1 MIFGKIINVQNNYMR
16 CILILLFFIP
26 CSYSFSQKVAVVLS
40 GGGAKGLAHAGVLK
54 ALEENDIPIDFIVGT
69 SMGALAGAFYAAGYS
84 SEEIV
89 ELAVSSELQDW
100 IENKPKKEYQ
110 HLQKRGSPD
119 PSWVSLKLSIDSSF
133 SATFR
138 TSLAHDYMLNFALAE
153 RFAPSSELS
162 QSNFDQLFVPY
173 RATASEIFTEKAVVL
188 KSGNLFEA
196 ARASMAVPFFYR
208 PIRVNDELM
217 FDGGIYDNFPV
228 GVARSEF
235 NPDAII
241 GVNVATKKLNEYPH
255 GKDQNLIAESV
266 LFAILDKADS
276 SELSEKDIFIDVD
289 LENYN
294 ALNFKEAN
302 AIVALGYSATMK
314 KMDEIKRKITRR
326 ENRKSL
332 VQKREKFKGGFKEIL
347 FENLNVQ
354 GFSNHQK
361 NYILGQFDT
370 KRPASFNLLENGYNK
385 IVADDYFSNI
395 IPSYSFDEKNIFML
409 SGNANPKLKGKI
421 GGTLV
426 SRNMSQLYLGFDFKR
441 LRRSLTHYSLGI
453 YTGRFYQ
460 SININTKT
468 HFSGKLG
475 VSITPSFIYNRWNF
489 ISTPDLFSRD
499 KNPEIQDR
507 RDSGYGVN
515 ISFPMFRNML
525 FDFTG
530 SYFFNQDQFSND
542 TVLNS
547 SDDLDVLELSGAKFQ
562 LSFSTNSLNFSQ
574 YAYRGKRFKAYA
586 NMYMASENY
595 EAGNTSQISS
605 FSEKKHNWY
614 KIGIE
619 WEKYFNWTDKYT
631 FGMSFSGAYSNQP
644 TFGTTRSSLLNQP
657 AFNPL
662 QDSQTI
668 ILTQLRGRKFV
679 ATGIKNVFH
688 IANSLQF
695 RIEGY
700 SIFSAEEL
708 VGKEGFAGTYV
719 QDHSW
724 AFCGTTG
731 VVYQSL
737 IGPISLSLNYYDEAE
752 SNWGGLLHIGYF
764 LFNNKSLD

>member
-1 MIFGKIINVQNNYMR
+1 
-16 CILILLFFIP
+16 LTW
-26 CSYSFSQKVAVVLS
+26 SYGFSQKVAVVLS

-54 ALEENDIPIDFIVGT
+54 ALEENGIPIDFIAGT

-89 ELAVSSELQDW
+89 KLAVSLELQNW
-100 IENKPKKEYQ
+100 IENKPKKEYI

-119 PSWVSLKLSIDSSF
+119 PSWVSLNLSIDSSF

-138 TSLAHDYMLNFALAE
+138 TNLAHDYMLNFALAE

-162 QSNFDQLFVPY
+162 QSNFDKLFVPY

-228 GVARSEF
+228 DLARSEF
-235 NPDAII
+235 NPDIII
-241 GVNVATKKLNEYPH
+241 GVNVATKKLKEYPH

-266 LFAILDKADS
+266 LFAMLDKADS
-276 SELSEKDIFIDVD
+276 SKLSEKDIFIDVD

-302 AIVALGYSATMK
+302 AIVALGYSATMN
-314 KMDEIKRKITRR
+314 KMGEIKRKITRR
-326 ENRKSL
+326 INRKSL
-332 VQKREKFKGGFKEIL
+332 DQKRQKFKGGFKKIL
-347 FENLNVQ
+347 FDSLNIQ

-361 NYILGQFDT
+361 NYIVGQFQT
-370 KRPASFNLLENGYNK
+370 ERPASFSLLENGYNK
-385 IVADDYFSNI
+385 IVVDDYFNNI
-395 IPSYSFDEKNIFML
+395 IPSYSFAEKNIFRL
-409 SGNANPKLKGKI
+409 SGIANPKLKGKI

-426 SRNMSQLYLGFDFKR
+426 SRNISQLYLGFDFKR
-441 LRRSLTHYSLGI
+441 LRKSLTHYSLGI

-460 SININTKT
+460 SININSKT

-475 VSITPSFIYNRWNF
+475 VSLSPSFIYNRWNF
-489 ISTPDLFSRD
+489 ISTTDLFSKN

-507 RDSGYGVN
+507 RDSSYGAN
-515 ISFPMFRNML
+515 ISLPIFQKIIL
-525 FDFTG
+525 DFSG
-530 SYFFNQDQFSND
+530 SYFFNQDQFSNNR
-542 TVLNS
+542 VLNS
-547 SDDLDVLELSGAKFQ
+547 SDDLDVLELFGTKFQ

-574 YAYRGKRFKAYA
+574 YAYSGKRFKVYT
-586 NMYMASENY
+586 NIYIASENY
-595 EAGNTSQISS
+595 EAENTSRIPS

-619 WEKYFNWTDKYT
+619 WEKYFNWGENYT
-631 FGMSFSGAYSNQP
+631 FGISFSGAYSNQP

-657 AFNPL
+657 TFNPF
-662 QDSQTI
+662 QDSKTL
-668 ILTQLRGRKFV
+668 ILNQLRSRKFV
-679 ATGIKNVFH
+679 ASGIKNVFH
-688 IANSLQF
+688 LANSLQL

-700 SIFSAEEL
+700 SILSSEKL
-708 VGKEGFAGTYV
+708 VGKEGLAGTYV
-719 QDHSW
+719 QDHSLT
-724 AFCGTTG
+724 FCGTSG

-737 IGPISLSLNYYDEAE
+737 IGPISLSLNYYNEQG
-752 SNWGGLLHIGYF
+752 SNWSGLLHIGYL
-764 LFNNKSLD
+764 LFNKKSLD